1 MNGEDFDFRSN
12 DNLKLHGYKWE
23 VENPKA
29 IVCMVHGLGEHITR
43 YAHVAAAFNQQ
54 KISFWGFDHRGHGTS
69 EGKKG
74 HTPSIQ
80 HMFDDMEQLLVIIRK
95 EYPDTPIIIYGHSM
109 GGNVALNFLLHR
121 NSKEISFGIIT
132 SPWLRLTNP
141 PQGFQLM
148 LAKFGARF
156 LPSLAQPNGLNVKDI
171 SSVKEE
177 QEAYAND
184 PLNHDRITG
193 GLFMG
198 INSMGEK
205 AISMTGTLKTPVLLA
220 HGSADNIT
228 SAKGSEAFALQMV
241 GEDTNHGESKM
252 VDLKIWEGL
261 RHETHNEHNK
271 EEVISYYVNW
281 VVDRLK

>member
-1 MNGEDFDFRSN
+1 MEGQDFDFESK
-12 DNLKLHGYKWE
+12 DNLKLHGYRWDI
-23 VENPKA
+23 ENPLA
-29 IVCMVHGLGEHITR
+29 IICMVHGMGEHIKR
-43 YAHVAAAFNQQ
+43 YPHVADKFNEK

-74 HTPSIQ
+74 HTPSIDY
-80 HMFDDMEQLLVIIRK
+80 MYDDIEQLLVIIRK
-95 EYPDTPIIIYGHSM
+95 KYPDTPIVIYGHSM
-109 GGNVALNFLLHR
+109 GGNIALNFLLNR
-121 NSKEISFGIIT
+121 FSKEVSLGIIT
-132 SPWLRLTNP
+132 SPWLRLTHP
-141 PQGFQLM
+141 PTGFQLI

-156 LPSLAQPNGLNVKDI
+156 LPSLAQPNGLDIKDI

-193 GLFMG
+193 GLFME

-205 AISMTGTLKTPVLLA
+205 AISNAGNLKTPILLA
-220 HGSADNIT
+220 HGSDDNIT
-228 SAKGSEAFALQMV
+228 SAKGSAAFAKIALSEKV
-241 GEDTNHGESKM
+241 E
-252 VDLKIWEGL
+252 LKIWDGL

-281 VVDRLK
+281 ALEKLK